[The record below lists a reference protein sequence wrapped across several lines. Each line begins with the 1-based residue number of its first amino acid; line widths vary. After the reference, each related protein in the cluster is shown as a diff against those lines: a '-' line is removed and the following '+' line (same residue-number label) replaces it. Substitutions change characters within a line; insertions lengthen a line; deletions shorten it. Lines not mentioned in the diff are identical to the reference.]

1 MCARSRNELLCY
13 ANCVTTVKNNTAKI
27 DRNVRII
34 VRLLYK
40 TRVIGTIAT
49 DHACMLLSRFS
60 KCSPIEIALIFS
72 ESFGIFALCNT
83 HLTVTIR
90 RNIIASLF
98 KLPELVAVK
107 SPLTDSFALISFGF
121 QVSTYIFYTYIHIIP
136 TRLHQFVCTRWGPP
150 IRMSKNC
157 RFLCAFHCL
166 CSIFPNL
173 INN

>member
-34 VRLLYK
+34 VRLYK

-107 SPLTDSFALISFGF
+107 SPPTDSFALISFGF
-121 QVSTYIFYTYIHIIP
+121 QVKAPIYSIHIYI
-136 TRLHQFVCTRWGPP
+136 
-150 IRMSKNC
+150 
-157 RFLCAFHCL
+157 
-166 CSIFPNL
+166 
-173 INN
+173 